1 MLIGVA
7 SNCSLYTALL
17 VISNVVCSGGC
28 GNAPHKS
35 VLSVF
40 GTHQSI

>member
-1 MLIGVA
+1 MLLGVA

-17 VISNVVCSGGC
+17 SNVVCSGGR